1 MHKYF
6 SAILFSLLLFANC
19 GAGDKAATLKKNEY
33 HLIPQPQSLTPKDGQ
48 FTINEKTVLV
58 TVDVEEKAI
67 AKLSE
72 WFRQKL
78 KKGTGFELSSNH
90 KAPGKNKIVLQLDNG
105 ITEKEGYTLSVNSD
119 RIIARAKNPIGL
131 FYALQTLRQ
140 LLPPQ
145 FESHQKEEGIAWV
158 VPAVEITDAPRFR
171 YRGMHLDVARHFF
184 DVATVKQYIDQL
196 AFHKLNYFHWHL
208 TEDQGWRIE
217 IKKYPKLTEIG
228 GYRNGTLIG
237 HYNDQPQQ
245 FDGKRYGGF
254 YTQEEIKEVVQ
265 YAADRFVTVVPE
277 IELPGH
283 AQAALAAY
291 PELGCTGEPL
301 EVWQKWGVSE
311 NVFCPTEE
319 TFEFLENVLEEV
331 IALFPGKYIHIGGDE
346 CPKSR
351 WKESAFCQKLMRKEG
366 LKDEHELQSY
376 FIRRIEKFINSKG
389 RQIIGW
395 DEILEGGLAPNA
407 TVMSWRGIS
416 GGIEAAK
423 SGHDVIM
430 TPTSHCYF
438 DYYQSDHPEEPL
450 AIGGFL
456 PLEKVYNYEP
466 VPKELNEKESQH
478 ILGTQANL
486 WTEYIPTPEKLQYM
500 AFPRMCALA
509 EVAWLEKEAKNFDDF
524 TSRLIPHVAR
534 LKAMG
539 VQSANHFYDLDAS
552 IQPGEGKVEVALSA
566 LARDAVIRYTL
577 DTSEPSASSPVYKS
591 PIRIEESGVLKAQAF
606 LNGQPTGRSLKQSL
620 EIHKA
625 AGKKITLSTNPHPKY
640 KGGGNASIINGV
652 VGSNERYGDK
662 EWLGFEG
669 DDLEAIIDLGSSQK
683 INEVSFRFFN
693 GIGQWIYLPRRV
705 ELSVSL
711 DGTTY
716 EKAGAIEEIKGEN
729 KVVETVISLDKVNGR
744 YVKALIKN
752 FGKIPAGRQGGGHA
766 SWLFVD
772 EIRIR

>member
-1 MHKYF
+1 MNKYLT
-6 SAILFSLLLFANC
+6 AILFSFLFFFSC
-19 GAGDKAATLKKNEY
+19 GENDKTALSKKNEY
-33 HLIPQPQSLTPKDGQ
+33 HIIPQPQSLSPKDGQ
-48 FTINEKTVLV
+48 FTINEKTTLIFS
-58 TVDVEEKAI
+58 TEEAV
-67 AKLSE
+67 
-72 WFRQKL
+72 QKL
-78 KKGTGFELSSNH
+78 ANWFLQKVEKGTGLQLNFNADNPS
-90 KAPGKNKIVLQLDNG
+90 KNKIVLVLDKEM
-105 ITEKEGYTLSVNSD
+105 TAEEGYSLSVNAD
-119 RIIARAKNPIGL
+119 QIIAKAKNPIGL

-145 FESHQKEEGIAWV
+145 FESGQQEKGIAWT
-158 VPAVEITDAPRFR
+158 VPALELSDAPRFP

-237 HYNDQPQQ
+237 HANDKPHE

-254 YTQEEIKEVVQ
+254 YTQEEIKEVVE
-265 YAADRFVTVVPE
+265 YAATQFVTVVPE

-283 AQAALAAY
+283 AQAALTAY
-291 PELGCTGEPL
+291 PELSCTDEPL
-301 EVWQKWGVSE
+301 EVWKRWGVSD

-346 CPKSR
+346 CPKTK
-351 WKESAFCQKLMRKEG
+351 WEESAFCQQLMRKEG

-438 DYYQSDHPEEPL
+438 DYYQSDHPDEPL

-456 PLEKVYNYEP
+456 PLEKVYSYEP
-466 VPKELNEKESQH
+466 IPEELNEAEAKYV
-478 ILGTQANL
+478 LGAQANV
-486 WTEYIPTPEKLQYM
+486 WTEYIPTTKQLEYM
-500 AFPRMCALA
+500 TFPRMCALA
-509 EVAWLEKEAKNFDDF
+509 EVVWSKKEARDFDNFLQRVYPHL
-524 TSRLIPHVAR
+524 TRLQ
-534 LKAMG
+534 KMG
-539 VQSANHFYDLDAS
+539 IEAANHFYDVKAS
-552 IQPGEGKVEVALSA
+552 IQPNEGKVEVKFNT
-566 LARDAVIRYTL
+566 LAPDAEIYYTL
-577 DTSEPSASSPVYKS
+577 DGSEPSSKSMKYETSVKIEKSSQIKA
-591 PIRIEESGVLKAQAF
+591 GVILEDRN
-606 LNGQPTGRSLKQSL
+606 LGRKMEQTFD
-620 EIHKA
+620 IHKA
-625 AGKKITLSTNPHPKY
+625 AGKKITLSTTPHPKY
-640 KGGGNASIINGV
+640 RGDGNASIINGV
-652 VGSNERYGDK
+652 LGSDERYGDK
-662 EWLGFEG
+662 EWLGFDGE
-669 DDLEAIIDLGSSQK
+669 DLEAIIDLGEEKELTEASL
-683 INEVSFRFFN
+683 RFFK
-693 GIGQWIYLPRRV
+693 GEAQWIYLPSKV
-705 ELSVSL
+705 ELSVSQ
-711 DGTTY
+711 DGKTY
-716 EKAGAIEEIKGEN
+716 EKVGAANKIEGET
-729 KVVETVISLDKVNGR
+729 KVVETKIALTQVKGR
-744 YVKALIKN
+744 YVKASIKN
-752 FGKIPAGRQGGGHA
+752 YGKIPADREGGGHA